1 MGEAVAVAVVV
12 AVALVAVV
20 VVVVVSVAA
29 DVGVI
34 SRNQSQF
41 ALRVQF
47 RDATGFLCQLSD
59 SWQMTQAPTHPG
71 QLTETRRREGA
82 WLGSSNGSSSHKS
95 LVNALDLFCKSTRGM
110 QNCLQLWHL
119 HTNCLRKI
127 FSEIRAHN
135 K

>member
-1 MGEAVAVAVVV
+1 MGEAVAV

-71 QLTETRRREGA
+71 ELTETRSREGA
-82 WLGSSNGSSSHKS
+82 WLGSTSHKS

>member
-1 MGEAVAVAVVV
+1 MGEAVAVAV
-12 AVALVAVV
+12 ARIA
-20 VVVVVSVAA
+20 VVVSVAA

-82 WLGSSNGSSSHKS
+82 WLGSSSNGSSSHKS

>member
-1 MGEAVAVAVVV
+1 MGEAVAVAVALSAVV
-12 AVALVAVV
+12 VVV

-82 WLGSSNGSSSHKS
+82 WLGSSSNGSSSHKS

>member
-1 MGEAVAVAVVV
+1 MGEAVAVTLVVV

-20 VVVVVSVAA
+20 VVAVAA

-59 SWQMTQAPTHPG
+59 SWQMTQAPTHTG

-82 WLGSSNGSSSHKS
+82 WLGSSSNSSSHKS

-127 FSEIRAHN
+127 FSEIRAH
-135 K
+135 KK

>member
-1 MGEAVAVAVVV
+1 MGEAVAVAV
-12 AVALVAVV
+12 ALVAVVVVV

-71 QLTETRRREGA
+71 QLTETRRSKGA

>member
-1 MGEAVAVAVVV
+1 MGEAVAVALVAVVV
-12 AVALVAVV
+12 VV

-41 ALRVQF
+41 AFRVQF

-71 QLTETRRREGA
+71 QLTEARRREGA
-82 WLGSSNGSSSHKS
+82 WLGSSSHKS